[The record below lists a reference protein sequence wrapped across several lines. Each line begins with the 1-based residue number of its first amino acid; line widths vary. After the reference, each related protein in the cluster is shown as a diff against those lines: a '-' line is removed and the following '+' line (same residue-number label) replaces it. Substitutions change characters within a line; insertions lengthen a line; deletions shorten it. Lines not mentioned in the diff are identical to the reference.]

1 MVGLRFYIDLWL
13 DWQLSLSVSFDFNK
27 SKNRKKNPYTFIVKV
42 PRSRVQKRTNKKWR
56 MSLVCGSRG
65 SSVSPS
71 KREDQIFK

>member
-42 PRSRVQKRTNKKWR
+42 PRSCVQKRTNKN
-56 MSLVCGSRG
+56 G
-65 SSVSPS
+65 
-71 KREDQIFK
+71 E